1 MKKFLLLTSLI
12 LFAVSLQ
19 AQMKVYKGFND
30 IQPRLSTT
38 SDTVYVVN
46 LWATWCAP
54 CVAELPAFEKLNL
67 KFTDQKIKVLLISLD
82 MPRQIERAL
91 IPFIEKNKIQSEVVV
106 LDDPDSNNWINKISP
121 EWSGAIPATIIF
133 DKNKRKFY
141 ERTFTF
147 EELENEVLKFNPLK

>member
-38 SDTVYVVN
+38 SDTIYVVN

-54 CVAELPAFEKLNL
+54 CVAELPAFEKLNK
-67 KFTDQKIKVLLISLD
+67 KFRNQKIKVLLISLD